1 MDAVKFLKEKKRMC
15 DLHTH
20 AIGCDFCKY
29 RYSWGCDDGLPYPEN
44 GCEDFALDK
53 STLSD
58 QEQRMFVLNEIFER

>member
-1 MDAVKFLKEKKRMC
+1 MSVCK
-15 DLHTH
+15 
-20 AIGCDFCKY
+20 CDFCKY

-58 QEQRMFVLNEIFER
+58 QEQRMVVLHEILRDKNNER